1 MSDPVREQAKLL
13 DALLATMA
21 ATTRET
27 PPNDVRKAFL
37 IIEKEVQREAKEE
50 EEL

>member
-1 MSDPVREQAKLL
+1 MDPIKEQSMLF

-27 PPNDVRKAFL
+27 PPDEVRRAFL
-37 IIEKEVQREAKEE
+37 IIEREVEREAREE